1 MLIKLVVGQVMKAI
15 EKASDKRIA
24 SDHDKRISKL
34 EKLAHPQADF
44 VCVECGCQAKRKIKK
59 GDK

>member
-34 EKLAHPQADF
+34 EKLAHPQAEF
-44 VCVECGCQAKRKIKK
+44 VCVECGCQAKRITKK
-59 GDK
+59 GEK